1 MRYPRPKH
9 SIALAAIAAAVVA
22 SPFAVIASNA
32 GPPAGDTRLVDNKQK
47 IANTEI
53 EQVPL
58 RELPAA
64 IVDVASSGLGAAG
77 VKLPPIDPDAFPV
90 PDLTVPLPKGLVP
103 TAGESSAPSA
113 SGSRTPEATT
123 TSPDSPSR
131 TKTRSVP
138 GPAPTST
145 TPPAVTTMRDG
156 REVGAA
162 VTHIVREDPIKMVA
176 FTWDRPVDVDLK
188 LRARQPDGTW
198 SPWTVLEQISKGGVP
213 TADKPAG
220 TEPVWVGDAREV
232 QVAASKD
239 GLAIPAA
246 ETQGGDLA
254 QLAVGSAS
262 EVVTKLAETALNTLK
277 ATLISPEG
285 LLSLGSSLLSPLTGG
300 PQVVARPQ
308 WGADEGI
315 RCSQPV
321 YSPQLKGA
329 IVHHTAGSNDYTPAQ
344 SIEIVRGIYA
354 YHAQSLNWCDIG
366 YNVLVDKYGQIF
378 EGAFG
383 GLDRNVQGTHT
394 GGVQQ
399 GHGRLVVHRQSRGG
413 TADRRGGRRGRTL
426 PALAPRQS
434 RSQPRRH
441 RDPDVR
447 GIRRHQVRGRNTVQ
461 PADDL
466 RPPRLQQHQLP
477 RRARV
482 RGTRPGPCA
491 RRWCCRTGTG
501 VDAARRT
508 GSTRSGTRARPR
520 SGTRTGPRTG
530 TRTRPRGGTAGSLT
544 SANRTIQ
551 ANQRSRTL
559 ATPSSLLPTVTSS
572 AASSA
577 AWWLCPMATP

>member
-22 SPFAVIASNA
+22 SPFAVIASTS
-32 GPPAGDTRLVDNKQK
+32 GPQAGDTRLVDNKQK
-47 IANTEI
+47 ISNTEI

-64 IVDVASSGLGAAG
+64 ILDVASSGLAAAG
-77 VKLPPIDPDAFPV
+77 VTLPEIDPDAFPL
-90 PDLTVPLPKGLVP
+90 PDLTVPLPKGIVPSTSPESSTTESSTTESSTTESSSAETTSAEAPVP
-103 TAGESSAPSA
+103 TTESDPA
-113 SGSRTPEATT
+113 
-123 TSPDSPSR
+123 
-131 TKTRSVP
+131 
-138 GPAPTST
+138 PAPTST
-145 TPPAVTTMRDG
+145 TPPPVTTMRDG

-188 LRARQPDGTW
+188 LRAKQPDGKW
-198 SPWTVLEQISKGGVP
+198 SPWTVLEQISKGGAP
-213 TADKPAG
+213 SAEKPAG

-262 EVVTKLAETALNTLK
+262 EIVTKLAETALNTLK

-300 PQVVARPQ
+300 PQVVARQQ

-329 IVHHTAGSNDYTPAQ
+329 IVHHTAGSNDYTPQQ
-344 SIEIVRGIYA
+344 SVEIVRGIYA

-383 GLDRNVQGTHT
+383 GLDRNVEGTHT
-394 GGVQQ
+394 GGFNKDTV
-399 GHGRLVVHRQSRGG
+399 GLSFIGNLEEVPPTAAAVAAAGRFLRWRLGKAGLNPAG
-413 TADRRGGRRGRTL
+413 TATL
-426 PALAPRQS
+426 RSEGFAGTKFAAGTQSNLPMISGHRDYNSTSCPGVHGYSALEQVRALA
-434 RSQPRRH
+434 
-441 RDPDVR
+441 
-447 GIRRHQVRGRNTVQ
+447 GGAA
-461 PADDL
+461 PAPEPAPESAPEGT
-466 RPPRLQQHQLP
+466 PPAEP
-477 RRARV
+477 GAPAPA
-482 RGTRPGPCA
+482 PGPA
-491 RRWCCRTGTG
+491 TEQAPAPAPE
-501 VDAARRT
+501 AAPP
-508 GSTRSGTRARPR
+508 AP
-520 SGTRTGPRTG
+520 
-530 TRTRPRGGTAGSLT
+530 
-544 SANRTIQ
+544 
-551 ANQRSRTL
+551 
-559 ATPSSLLPTVTSS
+559 
-572 AASSA
+572 
-577 AWWLCPMATP
+577 

>member
-22 SPFAVIASNA
+22 SPFAVIASTS
-32 GPPAGDTRLVDNKQK
+32 GPQADDPRLVDNKQK

-64 IVDVASSGLGAAG
+64 ILDVASSGLAAAG
-77 VKLPPIDPDAFPV
+77 VGLPEIDPDAFPL
-90 PDLTVPLPKGLVP
+90 PDLTVPLPKGIVP
-103 TAGESSAPSA
+103 SPSTPGTSESSAPESSA
-113 SGSRTPEATT
+113 PESSAPET
-123 TSPDSPSR
+123 TSSEAPAPS
-131 TKTRSVP
+131 TTETDDP
-138 GPAPTST
+138 APAPTST
-145 TPPAVTTMRDG
+145 TTPPVTTMRDG

-188 LRARQPDGTW
+188 LRAKQPDGKW
-198 SPWTVLEQISKGGVP
+198 SPWTVLEQISKGTVP
-213 TADKPAG
+213 SAEKPAG

-254 QLAVGSAS
+254 QLAVGSGS
-262 EVVTKLAETALNTLK
+262 EIVTKLAETALNTLK

-300 PQVVARPQ
+300 PQVVARQQ

-329 IVHHTAGSNDYTPAQ
+329 IVHHTAGSNDYTPQQ
-344 SIEIVRGIYA
+344 SVEIVRGIYA

-383 GLDRNVQGTHT
+383 GLDRNVEGTHT
-394 GGVQQ
+394 GGFNKDTV
-399 GHGRLVVHRQSRGG
+399 GLSFIGNLEEVPPTAAAVAAAGRFLRWRLGKAGLNPAG
-413 TADRRGGRRGRTL
+413 TATL
-426 PALAPRQS
+426 MSEGFAGTKFAAGTQSNLPMISGHRDYNSTSCPGVHGYAALEQVRALA
-434 RSQPRRH
+434 
-441 RDPDVR
+441 
-447 GIRRHQVRGRNTVQ
+447 GGAT
-461 PADDL
+461 PAPEATPEATPEGA
-466 RPPRLQQHQLP
+466 PPGEPGAPEQ
-477 RRARV
+477 A
-482 RGTRPGPCA
+482 PGPA
-491 RRWCCRTGTG
+491 PE
-501 VDAARRT
+501 AA
-508 GSTRSGTRARPR
+508 P
-520 SGTRTGPRTG
+520 P
-530 TRTRPRGGTAGSLT
+530 
-544 SANRTIQ
+544 
-551 ANQRSRTL
+551 
-559 ATPSSLLPTVTSS
+559 
-572 AASSA
+572 AA
-577 AWWLCPMATP
+577 

>member
-9 SIALAAIAAAVVA
+9 SIALAAIAVAVVA
-22 SPFAVIASNA
+22 SPFAVIASTS
-32 GPPAGDTRLVDNKQK
+32 GPQAGDTRLVDNKK
-47 IANTEI
+47 ISNTEI
-53 EQVPL
+53 EQVSL

-64 IVDVASSGLGAAG
+64 ILDVASSGLAAAG
-77 VKLPPIDPDAFPV
+77 VTLPEIDPDAFPL
-90 PDLTVPLPKGLVP
+90 PDLTVPLPKGVVP
-103 TAGESSAPSA
+103 EASASSSTPSTSEPSAPA
-113 SGSRTPEATT
+113 PTT
-123 TSPDSPSR
+123 TKTPD
-131 TKTRSVP
+131 
-138 GPAPTST
+138 PAPTST
-145 TPPAVTTMRDG
+145 TPPPVTTMRDG

-188 LRARQPDGTW
+188 LRAKQPDGAW

-262 EVVTKLAETALNTLK
+262 EIVTKLAETALNTLK

-300 PQVVARPQ
+300 PQVVARQQ

-329 IVHHTAGSNDYTPAQ
+329 IVHHTAGSNDYSPQQ
-344 SIEIVRGIYA
+344 SVEIVRGIYA

-383 GLDRNVQGTHT
+383 GLDRNVEGTHT
-394 GGVQQ
+394 GGFNKDTV
-399 GHGRLVVHRQSRGG
+399 GLSFIGNLEEVPPTAAAVAAAGRFLRWRLGKAGLNPAG
-413 TADRRGGRRGRTL
+413 TATL
-426 PALAPRQS
+426 NSEGFAGTKFAAGTQSNLPMISGHRDYNSTSCPGVHGYAALA
-434 RSQPRRH
+434 
-441 RDPDVR
+441 
-447 GIRRHQVRGRNTVQ
+447 QVRALAGGAP
-461 PADDL
+461 PAPEPAPESAPEGA
-466 RPPRLQQHQLP
+466 PPAEP
-477 RRARV
+477 GAPAPA
-482 RGTRPGPCA
+482 PGPA
-491 RRWCCRTGTG
+491 PEQAPAPAPE
-501 VDAARRT
+501 AAPP
-508 GSTRSGTRARPR
+508 AP
-520 SGTRTGPRTG
+520 
-530 TRTRPRGGTAGSLT
+530 
-544 SANRTIQ
+544 
-551 ANQRSRTL
+551 
-559 ATPSSLLPTVTSS
+559 
-572 AASSA
+572 
-577 AWWLCPMATP
+577 